1 MDTYNLGKVQST
13 TDGHG
18 FNIVGVHG
26 RPLVTFS
33 FETTEEAEGAH
44 NAMRTIIAKASA
56 ITPHPPPYPR

>member
-1 MDTYNLGKVQST
+1 MDTYNLGNVQSL

-18 FNIVGVHG
+18 FNIVGNHG

-33 FETTEEAEGAH
+33 FEKSEEAEAAH
-44 NAMRTIIAKASA
+44 KAMRPIIAKANV